1 MDRGGL
7 DPVTWRLGIRHMTAY
22 EYERPVTSSYN
33 EARITPI
40 SNDRQLVLES
50 EVEVTPP
57 ASVYR
62 YWDWWGTLVHSFDL
76 QEPHDRLVITGT
88 SVVETSA
95 PPGTP
100 PAPAT
105 WADLAS
111 PEVRDRYSD
120 VLAASRYVPLT
131 GGVAAAAAAIDGS
144 LDPLAT
150 CAAVVGWVRDRIRYE
165 RGATTVSTTAADAL
179 EIGAGVCQDFTHVA
193 LGLLRSRGVPARY
206 VSGYLHP
213 SATAEPGQTLAGQS
227 HAWIE
232 AWVGDWMPFDPTNG
246 SAVGER
252 HVVVGRARDYAD
264 LPPLNGIFH
273 GGPATSLGVTVELTR
288 LA

>member
-1 MDRGGL
+1 M
-7 DPVTWRLGIRHMTAY
+7 TWRMGIRHVTGY
-22 EYERPVTSSYN
+22 EYARPVTSSYN

-50 EVEVTPP
+50 EVVVTPG
-57 ASVYR
+57 AAVYR

-76 QEPHDRLVITGT
+76 QDPHDELVITGT
-88 SVVETSA
+88 SVVETSG
-95 PPGTP
+95 PPDPP

-105 WADLAS
+105 WDDLAS
-111 PEVRDRYSD
+111 FAVRDRHAE
-120 VLAASRYVPLT
+120 LLRASQYVPLT
-131 GGVAAAAAAIDGS
+131 GGVAEAAGD
-144 LDPLAT
+144 LDPSLEPLET
-150 CAAVVGWVRDRIRYE
+150 CAAVVTAVRDRLRYE

-179 EIGAGVCQDFTHVA
+179 EIGGGVCQDFTHVA
-193 LGLLRSRGVPARY
+193 VGLLRSRGIPARY

-213 SATAEPGQTLAGQS
+213 SSAPEPGQTLAGQS
-227 HAWIE
+227 HAWVE

-246 SAVGER
+246 SPVGER

-264 LPPLNGIFH
+264 LAPLNGIFH
-273 GGPATSLGVTVELTR
+273 GGPAKSLGVSVELTR

>member
-1 MDRGGL
+1 M
-7 DPVTWRLGIRHMTAY
+7 TWRIGIRHVTGY
-22 EYERPVTSSYN
+22 EYARPVTSSYN

-40 SNDRQLVLES
+40 SNDRQLVMES
-50 EVEVTPP
+50 AVEVTPD
-57 ASVYR
+57 AAIYR

-76 QEPHDRLVITGT
+76 HEPHDELVITGT
-88 SVVETSA
+88 SVVETS
-95 PPGTP
+95 GP
-100 PAPAT
+100 PAPPESPAT
-105 WADLAS
+105 WSDLADAGT
-111 PEVRDRYSD
+111 RDRHWEF
-120 VLAASRYVPLT
+120 LTASTYVPL
-131 GGVAAAAAAIDGS
+131 GDGVREAAAA
-144 LDPLAT
+144 LDPTLGPLET
-150 CAAVVGWVRDRIRYE
+150 CHAVVGLVRELLTYE
-165 RGATTVSTTAADAL
+165 RGTTTVSTTAADAL
-179 EIGAGVCQDFTHVA
+179 RIGSGVCQDFTHVA
-193 LGLLRSRGVPARY
+193 LGLLRARGIPARY

-213 SATAEPGQTLAGQS
+213 SSKAEVGHTVAGQS

-273 GGPATSLGVTVELTR
+273 GGPAKALGVTVELTR

>member
-1 MDRGGL
+1 M
-7 DPVTWRLGIRHMTAY
+7 TWRIRIRHVTGY
-22 EYERPVTSSYN
+22 EYEKPVSSSYN

-50 EVEVTPP
+50 EVVVTPTAP
-57 ASVYR
+57 IYR
-62 YWDWWGTLVHSFDL
+62 YWDWWGTLVHAFDL
-76 QEPHDRLVITGT
+76 QEPHSELAITGT

-95 PPGTP
+95 APKPPRSPVTWEQL
-100 PAPAT
+100 AT
-105 WADLAS
+105 AELRDKYS
-111 PEVRDRYSD
+111 EV
-120 VLAASRYVPLT
+120 LCATRYVPLA
-131 GGVAAAAAAIDGS
+131 GVVADAAPEVDAS
-144 LDPLAT
+144 LGPLET
-150 CAAVVGWVRDRIRYE
+150 CAAVVAWVGDRLTYDRDSTNVR
-165 RGATTVSTTAADAL
+165 TTAADAL
-179 EIGAGVCQDFTHVA
+179 HIGSGVCQDFAHVA
-193 LGLLRSRGVPARY
+193 LGLLRSRGIPARY

-213 SATAEPGQTLAGQS
+213 STRAERNKTVAGQS

-246 SAVGER
+246 SPVGER

-273 GGPATSLGVTVELTR
+273 GGPAKSLGVTVELTR

>member
-1 MDRGGL
+1 M
-7 DPVTWRLGIRHMTAY
+7 TWRIGIRHVTGY

-50 EVEVTPP
+50 EVDVTPP
-57 ASVYR
+57 ASIYR

-76 QEPHDRLVITGT
+76 QEPHDELIITGT
-88 SVVETSA
+88 SVVETSG
-95 PPGTP
+95 PPDSP

-105 WADLAS
+105 WDDLATFA
-111 PEVRDRYSD
+111 VRDQYAE
-120 VLAASRYVPLT
+120 LLCASRYVPLS
-131 GGVAAAAAAIDGS
+131 GGVADAARELGRS
-144 LDPLAT
+144 LDPLET
-150 CAAVVGWVRDRIRYE
+150 CAAVMAWVRTRLRYE

-193 LGLLRSRGVPARY
+193 LGLLRALGVPARY

-213 SATAEPGQTLAGQS
+213 TSKAEPGHAVAGQS

-232 AWVGDWMPFDPTNG
+232 AWVGEWMPFDPTNG
-246 SAVGER
+246 SPVGER

-273 GGPATSLGVTVELTR
+273 GGPAKALGVSVELTR